1 MAASDIQRLGL
12 PCSDSAAAFY
22 VADSGVT
29 ALSTS
34 ATANTITGT
43 VAANFD
49 GTQPLVRQGWCMV
62 EVSGLTSTP
71 YVATI
76 DLAITDGTVTVYVNT
91 FIDAGHVAAQGVNW
105 LVPIF
110 TTLSDSLTTI
120 KSVTAIITM
129 SANAVTGNARVYFNG
144 SD

>member
-22 VADSGVT
+22 VADSGVV

-34 ATANTITGT
+34 TTANTLTGT
-43 VAANFD
+43 VVANFD
-49 GTQPLVRQGWCMV
+49 GTQPLVREGWCMV
-62 EVSGLTSTP
+62 EISGLTSTP

-76 DLAITDGTVTVYVNT
+76 DLYVDDGTNTVYVNT
-91 FIDAGHVAAQGVNW
+91 FIDAGHVAARGVNW

-110 TTLSDSLTTI
+110 VTLSDSLATI
-120 KSVTAIITM
+120 KDVVALITM

>member
-1 MAASDIQRLGL
+1 MSASDIQRLGL

-22 VADSGVT
+22 VADSGLT

-34 ATANTITGT
+34 GTSNTVTGT
-43 VAANFD
+43 VTANFD

-62 EVSGLTSTP
+62 EISGLTSTP

-76 DLAITDGTVTVYVNT
+76 DLTITDGTVTVYVDT
-91 FIDAGHVAAQGVNW
+91 FIDASHTAAQGVNW

-110 TTLSDSLTTI
+110 ATLSDSMTTI
-120 KSVTAIITM
+120 KSVTATIVM
-129 SANAVTGNARVYFNG
+129 SADAVTGNARVYFNG